1 MARTK
6 TIDDI
11 SKHMSDLGVK
21 LGVEEII
28 GGILLTEWVA
38 EQGACSGTFG
48 RITDMGLV
56 SHQSEGREM

>member
-6 TIDDI
+6 TIDV
-11 SKHMSDLGVK
+11 SKDMLDLGVK
-21 LGVEEII
+21 LSVEEII

-48 RITDMGLV
+48 RITGMVLV
-56 SHQSEGREM
+56 SPQSKNRVK